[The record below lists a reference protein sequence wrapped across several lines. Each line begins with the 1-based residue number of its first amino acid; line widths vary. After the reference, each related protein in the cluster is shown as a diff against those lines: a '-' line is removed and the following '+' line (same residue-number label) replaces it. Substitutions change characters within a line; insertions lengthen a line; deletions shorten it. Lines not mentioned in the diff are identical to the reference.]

1 MLNYGLVSTAI
12 GEDRERLLEGI
23 RLLAEIAHKH
33 GIPITWAIDTQSAP
47 AVAKLLTTLH
57 TDFEQCGG
65 DAPLL
70 ILDVK
75 PIWDTNWEEERN
87 ANPGASTEAMATHL
101 VKMRERLPEYIT
113 KESEKLKR
121 AMPWAVLNVA
131 GAIFKNDVFLRA
143 LEQTGF
149 RGLWGYHWN
158 QQDIDETDPNAKE
171 VEIDRGGFGCFYPLE
186 APTSADAIAMRG
198 TADENRA
205 QSFEK
210 IVGIPYH
217 TAGHLAEDTHN
228 LRAALLNGTAQQH
241 YDTYLENTAWNQWLG
256 YIEHI
261 HPLTVAHLGQDGLD
275 RLDAYFAHVVS
286 IEDTKSLLLSQMVDD
301 YIAHCKLT
309 EPVAV
314 IGTSTNV
321 QEETADL
328 KSTLKMFYCD
338 AACEFTFVEGAMDP
352 VEIKNYASER
362 VLQSEATK
370 PVLIGFSPTRYRTQL
385 HIVITVESTKAMP
398 YGIAVWGDH
407 NGLRLTESNADDVR
421 WVGEHSLFMRLTL
434 QPGKNEFSIKLT
446 I

>member
-12 GEDRERLLEGI
+12 GEDRERLLEGV

-33 GIPITWAIDTQSAP
+33 SIPITWAVDVKSAP
-47 AVAKLLTTLH
+47 VVAKMFETWHTENGDTLLLM
-57 TDFEQCGG
+57 
-65 DAPLL
+65 
-70 ILDVK
+70 LDIK
-75 PIWDTNWEEERN
+75 PIWETNWERERD

-101 VKMRERLPEYIT
+101 VKMREQLPAYII
-113 KESEKLKR
+113 KECEKLKR
-121 AMPWAVLNVA
+121 VMPWAAPNIA
-131 GAIFKNDVFLRA
+131 GAIYKNDVFLRA

-158 QQDIDETDPNAKE
+158 QQDIDETDPNAPE

-186 APTSADAIAMRG
+186 APTSADAVAMQG

-210 IVGIPYH
+210 IVGVSYH
-217 TAGHLAEDTHN
+217 TAGHLAEGTHN

-256 YIEHI
+256 YVEHI
-261 HPLTVAHLGQDGLD
+261 NPRTVAHLGQDGLD

-286 IEDTKSLLLSQMVDD
+286 VEGTKPLPLSQMVDD
-301 YIAHCKLT
+301 YIIHCKRT

-314 IGTSTNV
+314 IGTSTEV
-321 QEETADL
+321 QEETASP

-338 AACEFTFVEGAMDP
+338 AACEFTFVEGVMDP
-352 VEIKNYASER
+352 VAIKNYASER

-385 HIVITVESTKAMP
+385 HIAITVESTKAMP

-421 WVGEHSLFMRLTL
+421 WVGEHSLFIRLTL
-434 QPGKNEFSIKLT
+434 QPGKNEFSVKLT

>member
-12 GEDRERLLEGI
+12 GEDRERLLEGV

-33 GIPITWAIDTQSAP
+33 SIPITWAVDIKSAP
-47 AVAKLLTTLH
+47 VVAKVFETWH
-57 TDFEQCGG
+57 TENG
-65 DAPLL
+65 DTPLL
-70 ILDVK
+70 MLDVK
-75 PIWDTNWEEERN
+75 PIWEAGWERERN

-101 VKMRERLPEYIT
+101 VKMREQLPEYIT
-113 KESEKLKR
+113 KECEKLKR
-121 AMPWAVLNVA
+121 AMPWAVLNIA
-131 GAIFKNDVFLRA
+131 GAIYKNDVFLRA

-158 QQDIDETDPNAKE
+158 QQDIDATDPNAPE

-186 APTSADAIAMRG
+186 APTSADAIAMQG
-198 TADENRA
+198 TADENHA

-217 TAGHLAEDTHN
+217 TAGHLAEDTQN

-256 YIEHI
+256 YVEHI
-261 HPLTVAHLGQDGLD
+261 NPRTLAHLGQDGLD

-286 IEDTKSLLLSQMVDD
+286 VENTKPLLLSQMVDEC
-301 YIAHCKLT
+301 ITLCKLT

-314 IGTSTNV
+314 IGTSTDV
-321 QEETADL
+321 QKETASP

-338 AACEFTFVEGAMDP
+338 AACEFTFVEGVMDP
-352 VEIKNYASER
+352 VVIKNYASER

-370 PVLIGFSPTRYRTQL
+370 PILISFLPTRYRTQL
-385 HIVITVESTKAMP
+385 HIAITVESTKAMP
-398 YGIAVWGDH
+398 YGIVVWGDH

-421 WVGEHSLFMRLTL
+421 WVGEHSLFIRLTL
-434 QPGKNEFSIKLT
+434 QPGKNEFSVKLT

>member
-12 GEDRERLLEGI
+12 GENKERLLEGV

-33 GIPITWAIDTQSAP
+33 SIPITWAVDIKSAP
-47 AVAKLLTTLH
+47 VVAKVFETWH
-57 TDFEQCGG
+57 TENG
-65 DAPLL
+65 DTPLL
-70 ILDVK
+70 MLDIK
-75 PIWDTNWEEERN
+75 PIWETNWERERD

-101 VKMRERLPEYIT
+101 VKMREQLPAYIT
-113 KESEKLKR
+113 KECEKLKR
-121 AMPWAVLNVA
+121 VMPWAVLNIA
-131 GAIFKNDVFLRA
+131 GAIYKNDVFLRA

-158 QQDIDETDPNAKE
+158 QQDIDETDPNAPE

-186 APTSADAIAMRG
+186 APTSADAVAMQG

-205 QSFEK
+205 QSFER
-210 IVGIPYH
+210 IVGVPYH
-217 TAGHLAEDTHN
+217 TAGHLAEGTHN

-256 YIEHI
+256 YVEHI
-261 HPLTVAHLGQDGLD
+261 NPLTVAHLGQDGLD

-286 IEDTKSLLLSQMVDD
+286 VDGTKPLLLSQMVDD
-301 YIAHCKLT
+301 YRTHCKRT

-314 IGTSTNV
+314 IAASAEV
-321 QEETADL
+321 QEETASP
-328 KSTLKMFYCD
+328 KSTLKMSYCD

-352 VEIKNYASER
+352 VAIKNYASER
-362 VLQSEATK
+362 MLQSEATK

-385 HIVITVESTKAMP
+385 HIAITVESTKAMP

-421 WVGEHSLFMRLTL
+421 WVGEHSLFIRLTL
-434 QPGKNEFSIKLT
+434 QPGKNEFSVKLT

>member
-12 GEDRERLLEGI
+12 GEDRDRLLEGI

-33 GIPITWAIDTQSAP
+33 SIPITWAVDIKAAP
-47 AVAKLLTTLH
+47 VVAKVFETWH
-57 TDFEQCGG
+57 TKNG
-65 DAPLL
+65 DTPLL
-70 ILDVK
+70 MFDIK
-75 PIWDTNWEEERN
+75 PIWETSWERERN

-113 KESEKLKR
+113 KECEKLKR
-121 AMPWAVLNVA
+121 AMPWAVLNIA
-131 GAIFKNDVFLRA
+131 GAIYKNDVFLRA

-158 QQDIDETDPNAKE
+158 QQDIDATDPNAPE

-186 APTSADAIAMRG
+186 APTSADAIAMQG
-198 TADENRA
+198 TTDENSA

-210 IVGIPYH
+210 IVGVPYH

-256 YIEHI
+256 YVEHI
-261 HPLTVAHLGQDGLD
+261 NPLTVAHLGQDGLD

-286 IEDTKSLLLSQMVDD
+286 VEDTKPLLLSQMVDD
-301 YIAHCKLT
+301 YITQCKLT
-309 EPVAV
+309 APVAV
-314 IGTSTNV
+314 ISTSTEV
-321 QEETADL
+321 QEETASP

-352 VEIKNYASER
+352 IEIKNYASER

-385 HIVITVESTKAMP
+385 HIAITVESTKAMP
-398 YGIAVWGDH
+398 YAIAVWGDH

-421 WVGEHSLFMRLTL
+421 WVGEHSLFIRLTL
-434 QPGKNEFSIKLT
+434 QPGKNEFSVKLT

>member
-23 RLLAEIAHKH
+23 RLLAETAHKH
-33 GIPITWAIDTQSAP
+33 SIPITWAIDTQSAP
-47 AVAKLLTTLH
+47 VVAKLLTTLH

-70 ILDVK
+70 MLNVK
-75 PIWDTNWEEERN
+75 PIWDTNWEEKRN

-143 LEQTGF
+143 LKQTGF

-158 QQDIDETDPNAKE
+158 QQDIDETDPKARE

-186 APTSADAIAMRG
+186 ASTSADAVAMRG

-210 IVGIPYH
+210 IVGVPYH
-217 TAGHLAEDTHN
+217 TASHFAEDTHN

-256 YIEHI
+256 YVEHVS
-261 HPLTVAHLGQDGLD
+261 PLTVAHLGQDGLD

-286 IEDTKSLLLSQMVDD
+286 VEDTKPLLLSQMVDD
-301 YIAHCKLT
+301 YITHCKRT

-314 IGTSTNV
+314 VGASTEA
-321 QEETADL
+321 QKETTDP
-328 KSTLKMFYCD
+328 KSTLKMCYCD
-338 AACEFTFVEGAMDP
+338 ATCEFTFVEGAMDP
-352 VEIKNYASER
+352 VEIKNYESER

-385 HIVITVESTKAMP
+385 HIAITVESTKAMP
-398 YGIAVWGDH
+398 YGIVVWGDH

-421 WVGEHSLFMRLTL
+421 WIGEHSLFIRLTL
-434 QPGKNEFSIKLT
+434 QPGKNEFSVKLT

>member
-12 GEDRERLLEGI
+12 GEDRERLLEGV

-33 GIPITWAIDTQSAP
+33 SIPITWAVDIKSAP
-47 AVAKLLTTLH
+47 VLAKVFETWH
-57 TDFEQCGG
+57 TENG
-65 DAPLL
+65 DTPLL
-70 ILDVK
+70 MLDIK
-75 PIWDTNWEEERN
+75 PIWETNWERERN

-101 VKMRERLPEYIT
+101 VKMREQLPEYIT
-113 KESEKLKR
+113 KECEKLKR
-121 AMPWAVLNVA
+121 TMPWAVLNIA
-131 GAIFKNDVFLRA
+131 GAIYKNEVFLRA

-149 RGLWGYHWN
+149 RGLWGYRWN
-158 QQDIDETDPNAKE
+158 QQDIDETDPNAPE

-186 APTSADAIAMRG
+186 APTSADAVAMRG

-210 IVGIPYH
+210 IVGVPYH

-256 YIEHI
+256 YVEHI
-261 HPLTVAHLGQDGLD
+261 NPLTVAHLGQDGRD

-286 IEDTKSLLLSQMVDD
+286 VENTKPLLLSQMVDD
-301 YIAHCKLT
+301 YITHCKLT

-314 IGTSTNV
+314 IGTSTEV
-321 QEETADL
+321 QEETASP

-352 VEIKNYASER
+352 VAIKNYATER

-385 HIVITVESTKAMP
+385 HIAITVESTKAMP

-421 WVGEHSLFMRLTL
+421 WVGEHSLFIRLTL
-434 QPGKNEFSIKLT
+434 QPGKNEFSVKLT